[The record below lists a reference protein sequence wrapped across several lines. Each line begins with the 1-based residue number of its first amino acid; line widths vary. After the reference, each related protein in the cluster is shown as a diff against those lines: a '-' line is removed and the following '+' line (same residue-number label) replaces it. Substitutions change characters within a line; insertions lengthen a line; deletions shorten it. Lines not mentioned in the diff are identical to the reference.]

1 MFCVDRNYYFAGIL
15 VCRGGILNSF
25 GRKCGDG
32 VIYKEI
38 VMEEKRELVA
48 FLMREYGFQFKNMD
62 GNGHVQAMGDSM
74 EQGGE
79 YRGWAALASREERCL
94 VSLDGWEIPVRDALS
109 DIVAAAERVL
119 QDGGQSFLAELDDDE
134 MVELLEMVSE
144 EIRESQYYP
153 YPTVSRGDREFAGYA
168 LDMAVLCDR
177 PEEVKQAAWNLEQF
191 VENVG
196 SFGNALRDIY
206 GSPFWMAVTLEPHDI
221 TKSALP
227 RMAVE
232 VIDDLEGASLGLG
245 DFYVRFPEKIYFSF
259 DGTEEGFVDEFE
271 KALEKIAGEME
282 VASAG
287 ETDREGCL
295 EMVRQAFREESVR
308 MVKSFQTN
316 FFEDSHAGEWWHDT
330 LGMDAG
336 EVVGYIQDQD
346 ARSRMGA
353 LKEMYRLRTLG
364 GRYGLPDRE
373 NLEELARIGE
383 SFQKDS
389 HQGVAGLASSIRDA
403 AERGMRALGRMEIF
417 RDVMREAAGDA
428 VREGAGDVVQKAAG
442 ADRDSPSV
450 GKVQLFG
457 RMPDVGRLDS
467 PVLLEVHPGD
477 GKECFHISL
486 EAEPM
491 AYRHSA
497 YAARWPVLEKA
508 ADALER
514 KEMQAGKKCQERKK
528 GTVER

>member
-1 MFCVDRNYYFAGIL
+1 
-15 VCRGGILNSF
+15 
-25 GRKCGDG
+25 
-32 VIYKEI
+32 
-38 VMEEKRELVA
+38 MEEKRELVA
-48 FLMREYGFQFKNMD
+48 FLMREYGFQFRNVD
-62 GNGHVQAMGDSM
+62 NTGHVPVQGESVEGD
-74 EQGGE
+74 GE
-79 YRGWAALASREERCL
+79 YRDWTVPPSREERCL
-94 VSLDGWEIPVRDALS
+94 VSLDGWEIPVRDAIS

-144 EIRESQYYP
+144 EIGECQYYP

-177 PEEVKQAAWNLEQF
+177 PEEVKQAAWNLRQF
-191 VENVG
+191 VESVG
-196 SFGNALRDIY
+196 SFGGALRDVY

-221 TKSALP
+221 MESALP

-232 VIDDLEGASLGLG
+232 VLDDLDGTSLGLG
-245 DFYVRFPEKIYFSF
+245 EFSVRFPKKICFSF
-259 DGTEEGFVDEFE
+259 DGTEDGFAERFE
-271 KALEKIAGEME
+271 KVLGSIAEGMRVVETGE
-282 VASAG
+282 A
-287 ETDREGCL
+287 DREGCL
-295 EMVRQAFREESVR
+295 EMARQAFREESVR
-308 MVKSFQTN
+308 LVKSFRTN
-316 FFEDSHAGEWWHDT
+316 YFEDSHAGEWWHDT

-336 EVVGYIQDQD
+336 EVVGYIQNQD

-383 SFQKDS
+383 AFQTDS
-389 HQGVAGLASSIRDA
+389 HQGVAGLASRIRDA
-403 AERGMRALGRMEIF
+403 AERGMQALGRMEVF
-417 RDVMREAAGDA
+417 RDVMQEAAGDA
-428 VREGAGDVVQKAAG
+428 VRDGAGDSVRETAG
-442 ADRDSPSV
+442 LVAGSTQGVYLR
-450 GKVQLFG
+450 G

-467 PVLLEVHPGD
+467 PVLLEVYPGD
-477 GKECFHISL
+477 GKDSFHISL

-491 AYRHSA
+491 AYRHSTN
-497 YAARWPVLEKA
+497 AARWPVLEKV

-514 KEMQAGKKCQERKK
+514 KEAQTKKKGQERKK

>member
-1 MFCVDRNYYFAGIL
+1 
-15 VCRGGILNSF
+15 
-25 GRKCGDG
+25 
-32 VIYKEI
+32 
-38 VMEEKRELVA
+38 MEEKRELVA
-48 FLMREYGFQFKNMD
+48 FLMREYGFQFRNMD
-62 GNGHVQAMGDSM
+62 NAGYVPVQGASVEGD
-74 EQGGE
+74 GE
-79 YRGWAALASREERCL
+79 YHDWTVPPSREERCL

-134 MVELLEMVSE
+134 MVELLEMVSG
-144 EIRESQYYP
+144 EIGESQYYP

-196 SFGNALRDIY
+196 SFGGALRDVY
-206 GSPFWMAVTLEPHDI
+206 GSPFWMAVTLEPQDI
-221 TKSALP
+221 TKSVIP

-232 VIDDLEGASLGLG
+232 VIDDMEGASLGLG
-245 DFYVRFPEKIYFSF
+245 DFYVRFPEKICFSF
-259 DGTEEGFVDEFE
+259 DGTEGGFVEEFE
-271 KALEKIAGEME
+271 KTLEKIAGEME
-282 VASAG
+282 VAGTG
-287 ETDREGCL
+287 EPDREGCL

-336 EVVGYIQDQD
+336 EVAGYIQNQD

-373 NLEELARIGE
+373 NLEELVQIGE
-383 SFQKDS
+383 AFQKDS
-389 HQGVAGLASSIRDA
+389 HKGVAGLASRIRDA

-417 RDVMREAAGDA
+417 RDVMRETAGDA
-428 VREGAGDVVQKAAG
+428 VQETAGDVMREVASDRMQEPAG
-442 ADRDSPSV
+442 LGAGLMQEVCLR
-450 GKVQLFG
+450 G

-467 PVLLEVHPGD
+467 PVLLEVRPGD
-477 GKECFHISL
+477 GKDPFHISL

-491 AYRHSA
+491 AYRHGA
-497 YAARWPVLEKA
+497 YAVRWPVLGKV
-508 ADALER
+508 ADALEGR
-514 KEMQAGKKCQERKK
+514 EAQAGKKGQGRKK
-528 GTVER
+528 ETVER

>member
-1 MFCVDRNYYFAGIL
+1 
-15 VCRGGILNSF
+15 
-25 GRKCGDG
+25 
-32 VIYKEI
+32 
-38 VMEEKRELVA
+38 MEEKKELVA
-48 FLMREYGFQFKNMD
+48 FLMREYGFQFRNVD
-62 GNGHVQAMGDSM
+62 NAGHVPVQGAPVEGD
-74 EQGGE
+74 GE
-79 YRGWAALASREERCL
+79 YHNWTGPPSRDERCL

-134 MVELLEMVSE
+134 MAGLLEMVSE
-144 EIRESQYYP
+144 EIGESQYYP

-196 SFGNALRDIY
+196 SFGGALRDIY
-206 GSPFWMAVTLEPHDI
+206 GSPFWMAVTLEPQDI
-221 TKSALP
+221 MESALP

-245 DFYVRFPEKIYFSF
+245 DFYIRFPEKICFSF
-259 DGTEEGFVDEFE
+259 DGTEEGFAEEFE
-271 KALEKIAGEME
+271 KALEKVAGEME
-282 VASAG
+282 VVSAG
-287 ETDREGCL
+287 EPDREGCL

-330 LGMDAG
+330 LGMDTG
-336 EVVGYIQDQD
+336 EVVGYIQNQD

-383 SFQKDS
+383 AFQKDS
-389 HQGVAGLASSIRDA
+389 HQGVAGLASRIRDA
-403 AERGMRALGRMEIF
+403 AERGMRALGRMEVF
-417 RDVMREAAGDA
+417 RDVMQEAAG
-428 VREGAGDVVQKAAG
+428 EGVESDK
-442 ADRDSPSV
+442 DSVSV
-450 GKVQLFG
+450 GEVRLCG

-467 PVLLEVHPGD
+467 PVALEVHSVGQNP
-477 GKECFHISL
+477 FRISL
-486 EAEPM
+486 EAAPM
-491 AYRHSA
+491 AYRHGA
-497 YAARWPVLEKA
+497 YAARWPVLEKV
-508 ADALER
+508 ADVLEG
-514 KEMQAGKKCQERKK
+514 KEAQTEKKGQERKK

>member
-1 MFCVDRNYYFAGIL
+1 
-15 VCRGGILNSF
+15 
-25 GRKCGDG
+25 
-32 VIYKEI
+32 
-38 VMEEKRELVA
+38 MEEKRELVA
-48 FLMREYGFQFKNMD
+48 FLMREYGFQFKNVD
-62 GNGHVQAMGDSM
+62 GNVLDRNVLDRDVHVQAVGDSM

-109 DIVAAAERVL
+109 EIVAAAERVL

-134 MVELLEMVSE
+134 MVELLEMVSG

-177 PEEVKQAAWNLEQF
+177 SEEVKQAAWNLEQF

-196 SFGNALRDIY
+196 SFGGALRDVY
-206 GSPFWMAVTLEPHDI
+206 GSPFWMAVTLEPQDI

-232 VIDDLEGASLGLG
+232 VLDDLEGASLGLG
-245 DFYVRFPEKIYFSF
+245 DFYVRFPEKICFSF
-259 DGTEEGFVDEFE
+259 DGTEEGFVEEFE

-282 VASAG
+282 VVGTG
-287 ETDREGCL
+287 EPDREGCL
-295 EMVRQAFREESVR
+295 EMARQAFWEESVR
-308 MVKSFQTN
+308 MVKNFQTN

-336 EVVGYIQDQD
+336 EVVGYIRDQD

-353 LKEMYRLRTLG
+353 LKEIYRLRTLG
-364 GRYGLPDRE
+364 GSYGLPDRE
-373 NLEELARIGE
+373 NLEDLARIGE
-383 SFQKDS
+383 AFQKDS
-389 HQGVAGLASSIRDA
+389 HQGVAGLASRIRDA
-403 AERGMRALGRMEIF
+403 AERGMRALGRMEVF
-417 RDVMREAAGDA
+417 RDVMQEDAGDA
-428 VREGAGDVVQKAAG
+428 VREGASDLVQQAAG
-442 ADRDSPSV
+442 LGASPMQEV
-450 GKVQLFG
+450 YLCG

-477 GKECFHISL
+477 GKDSFHISL

-491 AYRHSA
+491 AYRHGA
-497 YAARWPVLEKA
+497 YAVRWPVLGKV

-514 KEMQAGKKCQERKK
+514 REAQAEKKGQGRKK